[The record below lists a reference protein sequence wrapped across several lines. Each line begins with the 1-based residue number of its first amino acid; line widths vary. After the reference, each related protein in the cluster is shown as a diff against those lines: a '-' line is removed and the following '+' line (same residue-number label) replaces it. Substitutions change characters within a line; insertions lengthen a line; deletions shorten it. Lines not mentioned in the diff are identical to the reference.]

1 MSGDAMRILA
11 CDGIS
16 PEGIALL
23 SGEHE
28 VVEATPSPEELLEMI
43 SGFDAVVVRGR
54 SKVNAEVIAAGKN
67 LKVIGRAGVG
77 VDNVDLEAASGR
89 GIPVVNAPTG
99 ATQSV
104 AELAIGL
111 MLVCGRR
118 ITEADSSMKEGKWI
132 KKQLKGHEL
141 NGGVLGLVGVGR
153 IGSTVS
159 KLATAFGMEVIAYDP
174 FLDDEQIAACKA
186 CKVDLD
192 DVLARADYVSVHTP
206 LMPETKHFIG
216 EDEFKV
222 MKDTAYL
229 INCSRGGVVDDKALA
244 KALHDG
250 EIAGAGLDV
259 FETEP
264 AEGAILEA
272 PNIVLTPH
280 LGAST
285 YEGQARA
292 GSIVAEQVLVVLDG
306 RAPDHQVNKF

>member
-1 MSGDAMRILA
+1 MFGDEMRILA

-23 SGEHE
+23 SEGHD
-28 VVEATPSPEELLEMI
+28 VVEATPTPEELLELI
-43 SGFDAVVVRGR
+43 PDFDAVVVRGR
-54 SKVNAEVIAAGKN
+54 SKVNAEVIAAGAK

-77 VDNVDLEAASGR
+77 VDNVDKAAATER

-111 MLVCGRR
+111 MLACSRR
-118 ITEADSSMKEGKWI
+118 IPEADSSMKDGKWI

-141 NGGVLGLVGVGR
+141 NGKVLGLVGVGR
-153 IGSTVS
+153 IGSRVS
-159 KLATAFGMEVIAYDP
+159 EIATAFGMEVIAYDP
-174 FLDDEQIAACKA
+174 FLDEDQIAACQA

-192 DVLARADYVSVHTP
+192 DVLERADFVSVHIP
-206 LMPETKHFIG
+206 LVPETKHFIC
-216 EDEFKV
+216 EDEFEV

-229 INCSRGGVVDDKALA
+229 INCSRGGVVDDAALA
-244 KALHDG
+244 AALRDG
-250 EIAGAGLDV
+250 KIAGAGLDV
-259 FETEP
+259 FEVEP
-264 AEGAILEA
+264 AEGEILQA
-272 PNIVLTPH
+272 PNVVLTPH

-292 GSIVAEQVLVVLDG
+292 GAIVAEQVLAVLDG
-306 RAPDHQVNKF
+306 RKPDHQVNKF